1 MSTIT
6 YKVESTSGYKKY
18 FVVYV
23 EEITEELKG
32 LKVTIVH
39 AETIEER
46 KARRSKKTQYK
57 SYTE

>member
-1 MSTIT
+1 MSIIT

-32 LKVTIVH
+32 LKVTVVH
-39 AETIEER
+39 AESVEER
-46 KARRSKKTQYK
+46 AARRAKKTQYK
-57 SYTE
+57 AYTE